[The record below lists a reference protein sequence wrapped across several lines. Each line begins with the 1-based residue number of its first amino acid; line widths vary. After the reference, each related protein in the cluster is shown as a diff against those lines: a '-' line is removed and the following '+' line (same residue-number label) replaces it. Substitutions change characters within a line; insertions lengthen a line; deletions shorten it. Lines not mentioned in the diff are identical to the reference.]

1 MLPCRIVGPSGGLSF
16 TSAPSMLRYF
26 DVIAPSLALARDDGH
41 HARLLKTLAR
51 VELLILDGVD
61 GLTSTAS

>member
-1 MLPCRIVGPSGGLSF
+1 MLPCRIVAPSGGLSF
-16 TSAPSMLRYF
+16 TNAPSMLRYF
-26 DVIAPSLALARDDGH
+26 DVIAPSRAVARDDGR

>member
-1 MLPCRIVGPSGGLSF
+1 
-16 TSAPSMLRYF
+16 MLRYF
-26 DVIAPSLALARDDGH
+26 DVIAPSRAVARDDGR